1 MMHVVVMASW
11 VLHVLAPGLMHLVSA
26 YFQSN
31 TDLDFYFNDE
41 KETTDLRL
49 DDTLDVW
56 NHHCLVFSHPGF
68 RIYVNGRLSA
78 RGRLSSPALD
88 LPLNGTLY
96 LGQEQDRLDGGLD
109 PHQSFSGLL
118 AQVNLWDYAL
128 QDDVI
133 HSIAN
138 CTSNDQGNVLAFD
151 TAPVELSEALTEVL
165 GVEALCARPPRF
177 VIVPERKSPSEAA
190 AFCEL
195 ADSRFYIPTEG
206 EANERL
212 FNDSRQFVGACG
224 GKSYKLLFLGA
235 TDREEEGHWVRT
247 HDGRPLSYTAWG
259 SGEPNGGRKRNCL
272 VQTKH
277 SDRWGDVECDQEL
290 CFVCGR
296 TNVDFLQL
304 RGLCHDDEHQTR
316 FLFDGYLRGKP
327 FFRGYYT
334 MLIFHSGDKEWL
346 LQDTTDNVTVA
357 VLSLAQETGFPIG
370 RQTWRMSSSLC
381 GFPAGAAVVLGLSTC
396 TTQEFM
402 CTDGSCVH
410 RGRRCNLRDDCADG
424 SDEQN
429 CTIVHFSDS
438 YHNHRP
444 PPGPSVGAPLE
455 IDAGV
460 ELIRFSKIDDINLA
474 FNMEIEVALAWTD
487 SNLRYKNL
495 KEQEGWNKLSS
506 LEVEKIWSPDVE
518 FLNVNNGELR
528 RLKSGVF
535 VQRLGE
541 ADPPVFTDVKMD
553 TMYQAQAGRLVQ
565 REQYY
570 GSFNCHFGLFHY
582 PFDTQS
588 CSILVKL
595 ASADTQVIVLR
606 NGSVFYNGRS
616 ELPKYSIR
624 NIAAHLTARSDYAV
638 LQVTFDLERRW
649 SLLVLTIFM
658 PTFLLLGIGYGT
670 LYIQLKAFQVRAIM
684 TLTTL
689 LVLYTLFNQV
699 SSALPDT
706 AYIKMIDMWF
716 FFCIFLIFSVII
728 VHIAVE
734 RLEPGEAKPP
744 KTVRV
749 SPAEQMR
756 PEGRWLLRV
765 KSITATQVLEV
776 SRKMVFPLIVSVFAL
791 VYWLAIFVH

>member
-1 MMHVVVMASW
+1 MCN
-11 VLHVLAPGLMHLVSA
+11 VL
-26 YFQSN
+26 
-31 TDLDFYFNDE
+31 E
-41 KETTDLRL
+41 
-49 DDTLDVW
+49 
-56 NHHCLVFSHPGF
+56 FS
-68 RIYVNGRLSA
+68 LSKCY
-78 RGRLSSPALD
+78 R
-88 LPLNGTLY
+88 T
-96 LGQEQDRLDGGLD
+96 
-109 PHQSFSGLL
+109 
-118 AQVNLWDYAL
+118 VNLWDYAL
-128 QDDVI
+128 REDVI
-133 HSIAN
+133 RSIAN
-138 CTSNDQGNVLAFD
+138 CTTNDQGNVLALD
-151 TAPVELSEALTEVL
+151 TAPVELSEARVEVL
-165 GVEALCARPPRF
+165 AVEALCTRRPRF
-177 VIVPERKSPSEAA
+177 VIVPERKTPTEAA

-206 EANERL
+206 ESNARL

-235 TDREEEGHWVRT
+235 TDEEEEGRWVRT
-247 HDGRPLSYTAWG
+247 HDRRPISYTAWD

-272 VQTKH
+272 VQSKYNE
-277 SDRWGDVECDQEL
+277 RWGDVECGQEL

-296 TNVDFLQL
+296 TNADFLQL
-304 RGLCHDDEHQTR
+304 RGLCHEDEHQTR
-316 FLFDGYLRGKP
+316 FLLDGYIHGKP

-346 LQDTTDNVTVA
+346 LQDTAGNVTVA

-370 RQTWRMSSSLC
+370 RQTWRMSSALC
-381 GFPAGAAVVLGLSTC
+381 GVPAGAAVVLGLSIC

-410 RGRRCNLRDDCADG
+410 RSLRCNLRDDCTDG

-455 IDAGV
+455 IAPAV

-487 SNLRYKNL
+487 SNVRYKNL
-495 KEQEGWNKLSS
+495 KQQEGWNKLSN
-506 LEVEKIWSPDVE
+506 LEVERIWSPDVE
-518 FLNVNNGELR
+518 FLNVNNGELL

-535 VQRLGE
+535 VQRRGE
-541 ADPPVFTDVKMD
+541 ADPPIFTDVKMD
-553 TMYQAQAGRLVQ
+553 TMYQAQTGRLVQ

-570 GSFNCHFGLFHY
+570 GSFNCHFGLFNY

-588 CSILVKL
+588 CSILIKL

-606 NGSVFYNGRS
+606 NGSVSYSGLHK
-616 ELPKYSIR
+616 LPKYSIQ
-624 NIAAHLTARSDYAV
+624 NIAFQLNTRSDYAV
-638 LQVTFDLERRW
+638 LEVTFDLERRW

-670 LYIQLKAFQVRAIM
+670 LYIQLQAFQVRAIM

-716 FFCIFLIFSVII
+716 FFCIFLIFSVIV
-728 VHIAVE
+728 VHISVE
-734 RLEPGEAKPP
+734 RLEPGEARPS
-744 KTVRV
+744 KTISV
-749 SPAEQMR
+749 SPVQQMR
-756 PEGRWLLRV
+756 PEGRWLLRI

-776 SRKMVFPLIVSVFAL
+776 SRKIVFPLIVVVFAL
-791 VYWLAIFVH
+791 VYWLAIFVY

>member
-1 MMHVVVMASW
+1 MAASNSR
-11 VLHVLAPGLMHLVSA
+11 PSA
-26 YFQSN
+26 TAF
-31 TDLDFYFNDE
+31 
-41 KETTDLRL
+41 
-49 DDTLDVW
+49 
-56 NHHCLVFSHPGF
+56 
-68 RIYVNGRLSA
+68 
-78 RGRLSSPALD
+78 
-88 LPLNGTLY
+88 
-96 LGQEQDRLDGGLD
+96 
-109 PHQSFSGLL
+109 
-118 AQVNLWDYAL
+118 QVNLWDYAL

-541 ADPPVFTDVKMD
+541 ADPPVFTDVKMGED
-553 TMYQAQAGRLVQ
+553 CMAELEMIHEPDE
-565 REQYY
+565 EQL
-570 GSFNCHFGLFHY
+570 N
-582 PFDTQS
+582 
-588 CSILVKL
+588 
-595 ASADTQVIVLR
+595 VI
-606 NGSVFYNGRS
+606 
-616 ELPKYSIR
+616 
-624 NIAAHLTARSDYAV
+624 
-638 LQVTFDLERRW
+638 
-649 SLLVLTIFM
+649 
-658 PTFLLLGIGYGT
+658 
-670 LYIQLKAFQVRAIM
+670 
-684 TLTTL
+684 
-689 LVLYTLFNQV
+689 
-699 SSALPDT
+699 
-706 AYIKMIDMWF
+706 
-716 FFCIFLIFSVII
+716 
-728 VHIAVE
+728 
-734 RLEPGEAKPP
+734 
-744 KTVRV
+744 
-749 SPAEQMR
+749 
-756 PEGRWLLRV
+756 
-765 KSITATQVLEV
+765 
-776 SRKMVFPLIVSVFAL
+776 
-791 VYWLAIFVH
+791 